1 PPIPTL
7 LPYTTLFRSETQ
19 QSDHPGGDPHVGGG
33 GHVQRVGGEPGDEDD
48 DDLDRERCSVEQL
61 EIRTGVDLT
70 LRSIHACRLPQFIL
84 TTLPRRHLPAATQRR
99 PGRAR
104 PPPRLRPAGHGARC
118 GPGSPPPA
126 PRAF

>member
-1 PPIPTL
+1 
-7 LPYTTLFRSETQ
+7 
-19 QSDHPGGDPHVGGG
+19 
-33 GHVQRVGGEPGDEDD
+33 GGETGDEDD

-70 LRSIHACRLPQFIL
+70 LRSIHACRLPQFNL
-84 TTLPRRHLPAATQRR
+84 PPLPRRHLPAATQRR

-126 PRAF
+126 PRAFWAHLVATSVLRPGRAGRTTLGCSALLSP